1 MVITKLR
8 RCGHCYARAN
18 LRIVVYRYRNAVN
31 EAKVSQMN
39 PGLAHDDYVYKTL
52 FKGHPYSFMQ
62 KGDFRDV
69 VTLTETKVK
78 DFYTK
83 HYHPSNGKAFCF
95 GPQEFVDECMNLM
108 DPYLSEYSSNDKL
121 HKASDVGWVE
131 LDKIKSIKDSVPYAS
146 YQDTNDFRIA
156 ISYILN
162 DQPLDARTQ
171 MAWHIITDLLLGS
184 PAAVIPRAVA
194 DQNLGDD
201 AVGGLQSHLRQWVLT
216 IGIAG
221 VPSEEKVDEA
231 RIRLQQSIIT
241 AITDGFAEDALKG
254 TLNKLDMQFREQSSD
269 GVPRGVKMFK
279 DVLALWNYDGDPH
292 KVFSYAKV
300 YADLKKEIEKNG
312 QGILLQLMTRHM
324 ADNEHLLTTELYPST
339 SLLDL
344 YYEVSIPETAVSM
357 QKRRFLILE
366 YIYLAARIG
375 MARRS

>member
-1 MVITKLR
+1 
-8 RCGHCYARAN
+8 
-18 LRIVVYRYRNAVN
+18 
-31 EAKVSQMN
+31 MN

-156 ISYILN
+156 ISYILT

-231 RIRLQQSIIT
+231 RIRLQQSIIK

-357 QKRRFLILE
+357 HKQRFLILE